1 MVFMDPS
8 DQRKMFI
15 EINLYQKKWFVCCSH
30 NQHSNNIKKFFF
42 CKIFT
47 EFSMLI
53 LFTDLSFMEF
63 QVRYLAL
70 FLLFV
75 VYNGFEWFCF
85 ASFHKNIQLILEF
98 IKALFLVQ
106 HFSYYTFMTFLT
118 ILSVILISMLM
129 ILLFF
134 LSVIK
139 HLICGNNLNRLLNL
153 NLIYQTLWTGAR
165 SGSLMSML

>member
-1 MVFMDPS
+1 MAFMDPS

-15 EINLYQKKWFVCCSH
+15 EINLHQNKWFVCCSH
-30 NQHSNNIKKFFF
+30 NPDSNNIKKFFF

-47 EFSMLI
+47 GFSMLI
-53 LFTDLSFMEF
+53 LFTDLSFLEF

-75 VYNGFEWFCF
+75 VNNGFEWFCIV
-85 ASFHKNIQLILEF
+85 SLHKNIQLIVKF
-98 IKALFLVQ
+98 IKASFLVQ